1 MGFLFIFVFIIMK
14 IIITESQHKKL
25 QMRQWLLRRYDLVM
39 RQYKES
45 VGYSNP
51 CKFNNCKDYINR
63 VVVNIM
69 DGLHPEYYLNDNFD
83 YNGLEDGV
91 IDMFYMELTQLCHDK
106 RQECKDKGERY

>member
-1 MGFLFIFVFIIMK
+1 
-14 IIITESQHKKL
+14 
-25 QMRQWLLRRYDLVM
+25 MRQWLLRRYDLVM

-69 DGLHPEYYLNDNFD
+69 DGLHPEYYLIDNFD
-83 YNGLEDGV
+83 YNGIKTVL
-91 IDMFYMELTQLCHDK
+91 MELFYVELAEHYYDK
-106 RQECKDKGERY
+106 RQRC